1 MMTDL
6 MRSIHPAAHDERR
19 RGLLF
24 WQRLLCLLFL
34 LVAWPTAR
42 SDAGGLEER
51 FARWGLTMEAERDT
65 SVDIRPTLRRAL
77 REHPLYTLEQSRQ
90 LEAQAGVREARAGW
104 LPELRAGLVHRVD
117 IESTQRSAFDSGSR
131 SDAVASLSQLLW
143 DFGDTSSRIRLA
155 RGRVDRDV
163 AVAEAAVEQ
172 LSLRYWVAHLEALRE
187 SALADVASWNLAA
200 SRDILAQVRTRAD
213 AGAGS
218 LAEVLRAESRVLD
231 AESQQL
237 AIQGRQQRALEI
249 YRDLYGEMPKRLLPA
264 DLAWLRAGD
273 VDEELALAWQHSAV
287 VQRAEAERLM
297 AQEEARA
304 ALAQRWP
311 RLSVE
316 LSARRFDVFDRNSND
331 PFSGDNDVS
340 AQLRADYALFQG
352 GAAGAR
358 VNQARERER
367 QAMLALEELRRELAV
382 EIKVAA
388 NEVRVRE
395 HEWAAARLAV
405 MADLKAV
412 AAYRQQFDIG
422 RRGLAELM
430 DAQRDLFL
438 SARRLVDLKV
448 EWDLAR
454 LRRET
459 LSGRLLPGL
468 GLVVNDVS
476 EAL

>member
-1 MMTDL
+1 M
-6 MRSIHPAAHDERR
+6 I
-19 RGLLF
+19 
-24 WQRLLCLLFL
+24 C
-34 LVAWPTAR
+34 
-42 SDAGGLEER
+42 
-51 FARWGLTMEAERDT
+51 
-65 SVDIRPTLRRAL
+65 
-77 REHPLYTLEQSRQ
+77 
-90 LEAQAGVREARAGW
+90 
-104 LPELRAGLVHRVD
+104 
-117 IESTQRSAFDSGSR
+117 
-131 SDAVASLSQLLW
+131 
-143 DFGDTSSRIRLA
+143 
-155 RGRVDRDV
+155 
-163 AVAEAAVEQ
+163 
-172 LSLRYWVAHLEALRE
+172 
-187 SALADVASWNLAA
+187 
-200 SRDILAQVRTRAD
+200 
-213 AGAGS
+213 
-218 LAEVLRAESRVLD
+218 
-231 AESQQL
+231 
-237 AIQGRQQRALEI
+237 
-249 YRDLYGEMPKRLLPA
+249 
-264 DLAWLRAGD
+264 
-273 VDEELALAWQHSAV
+273 
-287 VQRAEAERLM
+287 
-297 AQEEARA
+297 A

-316 LSARRFDVFDRNSND
+316 LSARHLDVFERNSND

-358 VNQARERER
+358 VSQARERER
-367 QAMLALEELRRELAV
+367 QATLALEELRRELAV
-382 EIKVAA
+382 EIKVAD

-395 HEWAAARLAV
+395 LEWAAARLAV
-405 MADLKAV
+405 MADLQAV